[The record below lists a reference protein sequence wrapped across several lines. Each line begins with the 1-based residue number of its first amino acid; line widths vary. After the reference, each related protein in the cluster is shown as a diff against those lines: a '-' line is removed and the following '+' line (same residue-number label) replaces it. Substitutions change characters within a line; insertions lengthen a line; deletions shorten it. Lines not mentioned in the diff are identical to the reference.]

1 MVYRKLS
8 KKRLRRKFC
17 VCHKKSKKLRRTS
30 KKCNTKKCIFRK
42 RKSHNRN
49 KINKRNRLSGGN
61 ITNHKQLIQY
71 FVDKDEIVK
80 NSRLYEALMKVD
92 RGNYCDDDNCYF
104 DSPVRIDEGQTI
116 SAPHMHIKA
125 LKYLEDKLYPGA
137 KVLDIG
143 SGSGYLTA
151 VFGYLVETNKTNNDS
166 KVIGIDIYPK
176 LVDKSIHNINKMNSD
191 LLKNDKLD
199 IIVGDGWEGYPG
211 ILFDAIHVGATA
223 EELPIKL
230 WRQLKSGGKMVIPIQ
245 TPGGQIFRLYHKPQ
259 YWNRICDTKPYEC
272 YKKDLLGVRYVP
284 LQKQ

>member
-1 MVYRKLS
+1 MVNRKLS
-8 KKRLRRKFC
+8 KKRLRRKFR
-17 VCHKKSKKLRRTS
+17 VCRKKSKRLRRTS
-30 KKCNTKKCIFRK
+30 KKCIPKKCIFINK
-42 RKSHNRN
+42 KSHRRN
-49 KINKRNRLSGGN
+49 KIYKGNRFSGGN
-61 ITNHKQLIQY
+61 ITSHKQLINS
-71 FVDKDEIVK
+71 FIDRGEIVK
-80 NSRLYEALMKVD
+80 NSRIYEALMKVD
-92 RGNYCDDDNCYF
+92 RGNYCDVDNCYF
-104 DSPVRIDEGQTI
+104 DSPARIDEGQTI

-151 VFGYLVETNKTNNDS
+151 VFGYLVEAEKPDNNS

-176 LVDKSIHNINKMNSD
+176 LVEQSINNINKMNSD
-191 LLKNDKLD
+191 LFKNGKLD

-245 TPGGQIFRLYHKPQ
+245 TPEGQIFRLYHKPQ
-259 YWNRICDTKPYEC
+259 YWNSICDTKPYEC